1 MARIPLGLTGLIV
14 AGSQITPS
22 LSARPW
28 GMWTT
33 YLSPELRILGEA
45 HRRGKPST
53 YRMVHLRRRVTNTPC
68 DDMPDDS
75 GQPVAIPPEAVNGG
89 RGSFR
94 EPRFVQTTDSQTN
107 PTVSWICN
115 VANSVTYRDV
125 PPRGPLNRNR
135 GDVGN
140 GNQNSAIP

>member
-75 GQPVAIPPEAVNGG
+75 GQPVAIPPEAVDGG
-89 RGSFR
+89 LRSMLGSYWNTSSRCFR
-94 EPRFVQTTDSQTN
+94 QLANHDPATTAGDMYTRIASSLASVSQF
-107 PTVSWICN
+107 
-115 VANSVTYRDV
+115 
-125 PPRGPLNRNR
+125 
-135 GDVGN
+135 
-140 GNQNSAIP
+140 